1 MTAEC
6 LSVLGRPACGFRQ
19 KKLTVLRCRPDAM
32 QAEERRISCVFV
44 GDAAVGKTRMVMA
57 AVRKEHKAEE
67 EEAERM
73 FYTYHTT
80 MEVDGA
86 PTRVEL
92 CDTQADADHQDQ
104 RKRCCQVA
112 DLIFVCFRFGG
123 LVSVLPACADA
134 SLFAAWCR
142 RSRWRMSPRCGGRW

>member
-1 MTAEC
+1 
-6 LSVLGRPACGFRQ
+6 
-19 KKLTVLRCRPDAM
+19 M

-44 GDAAVGKTRMVMA
+44 GDAAVGKTRMVRA
-57 AVRKEHKAEE
+57 AVSKDNAEQE
-67 EEAERM
+67 EDAERM

-112 DLIFVCFRFGG
+112 DLIFVCYRCARVL
-123 LVSVLPACADA
+123 LVCNGSHSDA
-134 SLFAAWCR
+134 RSFATAWCR
-142 RSRWRMSPRCGGRW
+142 RSRWSM